1 MMTFDEWNK
10 VETAR
15 IMRGEQADVRRN
27 VRVARSGGMARLM
40 FWGDYVEWCEKNNV
54 VPEGQW
60 V

>member
-1 MMTFDEWNK
+1 MTLDEWNK

-15 IMRGEQADVRRN
+15 ILRACDRYTAFYVKA
-27 VRVARSGGMARLM
+27 VRVGGNAKGL
-40 FWGDYVEWCEKNNV
+40 FWWDYVEWCEKNNV